1 MPYKD
6 GDKWRAVVTIN
17 KKRIAQKKFDRKKDA
32 IEWEIAQRESALA
45 EMESKTPMDFLTF
58 STKYLE
64 YCEERYGSKTF
75 KEKVSITR
83 EFIGFLG
90 SNMLVHEITPRH
102 ASDFLLRAKQ
112 GRSANAANKRRKNL
126 LAMWR
131 WGERILDLEHNPV
144 EKMDK
149 FPHDRSPQY
158 TPSEDDILKVLA
170 VTTGVDRVFLECY
183 PQTGARR
190 SEIFKLTWED
200 VNFESGIITL
210 KTRKTRD
217 GSTKTRTLPMT
228 ERLFKELHWWWK
240 NRAFKNESWVF
251 VDDHPGPH
259 YGKPYVVRRRFLKSF
274 CEQAGIRAFG
284 FHALR
289 RYVASVLSDK
299 YKVGTPT
306 IQKILGHENISTT
319 DRYVQNISGDMKSAL
334 GNLGERELKAIPKRN
349 GVSPE

>member
-17 KKRIAQKKFDRKKDA
+17 KKRMAQRRFDRKKDA
-32 IEWEIAQRESALA
+32 IEWEITEREKILAQ
-45 EMESKTPMDFLTF
+45 MESRTVMDFLAF

-64 YCEERYGSKTF
+64 FCEERYGKKTF
-75 KEKVSITR
+75 AEKVSISKELLR
-83 EFIGFLG
+83 FLG
-90 SNMLVHEITPRH
+90 SNMPVSDIAACHV
-102 ASDFLLRAKQ
+102 SDFLLQIKQ
-112 GRSANAANKRRKNL
+112 KRSANAANKRRKNL

-131 WGERILDLEHNPV
+131 WGQRIMDLEHNPV
-144 EKMDK
+144 EKTDK

-158 TPSEDDILKVLA
+158 TPSEDDVLKVLA

-183 PQTGARR
+183 LQTGARR

-240 NRAFKNESWVF
+240 NRSFKDEPWVF

-259 YGKPYVVRRRFLKSF
+259 YGKPYIVRRRFLKSF

-306 IQKILGHENISTT
+306 IQKILGHENVSTT
-319 DRYVQNISGDMKSAL
+319 DRYVQNISGDIKSAL
-334 GNLGERELKAIPKRN
+334 GNLGERELRVVPKIN
-349 GVSPE
+349 GVSPG